1 MEGIDH
7 LPAAADSG
15 GGEGGRPLLLA
26 AAFFGFGEGGERE
39 RDPKKEIHGL
49 PSSFLPFPCK
59 TTTSGFALAVFIPGV
74 ISWESAIGQER
85 VSPPLAFLRSEQGR
99 SKNGSLKEKRDEVR
113 RKMRQKRVFS
123 LSTRQGI
130 NYCLAEGKKK
140 TLSSASFSH
149 VRKKER
155 VSHTKRKMRGV
166 IFPYDK
172 KTSEKF
178 KLFFLSVYFQHD
190 RKILIKNKLIFSF
203 YNRQRRHWCEPDR
216 PCVRGG
222 PDGIGPARPVPL
234 LPLRGKDGATRHR
247 GVRGQQ
253 GHLAPALNL
262 PAT

>member
-1 MEGIDH
+1 MGRSLGLGKERKRAKEELGSVEGIDH

-140 TLSSASFSH
+140 PFLPLLSH
-149 VRKKER
+149 MCERKKGSLTR
-155 VSHTKRKMRGV
+155 RG
-166 IFPYDK
+166 
-172 KTSEKF
+172 
-178 KLFFLSVYFQHD
+178 
-190 RKILIKNKLIFSF
+190 R
-203 YNRQRRHWCEPDR
+203 
-216 PCVRGG
+216 
-222 PDGIGPARPVPL
+222 
-234 LPLRGKDGATRHR
+234 
-247 GVRGQQ
+247 
-253 GHLAPALNL
+253 
-262 PAT
+262 